1 MDILTLAE
9 VKEFL
14 RLDYDDENNFLQ
26 LCMQNAEEYIRDA
39 IDDFDNKI
47 QIERF
52 QRKAKLLAMMII
64 QDMFDNREL
73 MTKDNEKYKYIAK
86 SLIMQMNLNSYENV

>member
-1 MDILTLAE
+1 MILTLNE
-9 VKEFL
+9 TKNYL
-14 RLDYDDENNFLQ
+14 RIDYNDEDVVLQ
-26 LCMQNAEEYIRDA
+26 LCIDNAEEYIRDA

-52 QRKAKLLAMMII
+52 QRKAKLLAMMLV

-73 MTKDNEKYKYIAK
+73 MTKDSEKYKYIAK
-86 SLIMQMNLNSYENV
+86 SLIMQMNLNLYENA

>member
-1 MDILTLAE
+1 M
-9 VKEFL
+9 KEFL
-14 RLDYDDENNFLQ
+14 RLDYDDEDNFLQ
-26 LCMQNAEEYIRDA
+26 LCIQNVEEYMRDA

-52 QRKAKLLAMMII
+52 QRKAKLLALMLI

>member
-14 RLDYDDENNFLQ
+14 RLDYDDEDNFLQ
-26 LCMQNAEEYIRDA
+26 LCIQNVEEYMRDA

-52 QRKAKLLAMMII
+52 QRKAKLLALMLI

>member
-1 MDILTLAE
+1 MILTLNE
-9 VKEFL
+9 TKNYL
-14 RLDYDDENNFLQ
+14 RIDYDDEDIILQ
-26 LCMQNAEEYIRDA
+26 LCIDNAEEYIRDA

-52 QRKAKLLAMMII
+52 QRKAKLLAMMLI

-73 MTKDNEKYKYIAK
+73 MTKDNEKYKYIAR
-86 SLIMQMNLNSYENV
+86 SFITQMRFNLYGEK

>member
-1 MDILTLAE
+1 MILTLNE
-9 VKEFL
+9 TKNYL
-14 RLDYDDENNFLQ
+14 RIDYDDEDIILQ
-26 LCMQNAEEYIRDA
+26 LCIDNAEEYIRDA

-52 QRKAKLLAMMII
+52 HRKAKLLAMMLI

-73 MTKDNEKYKYIAK
+73 MTKDSEKYKYIAK
-86 SLIMQMNLNSYENV
+86 SLIMQMNLNLYENA

>member
-1 MDILTLAE
+1 MILTLNE
-9 VKEFL
+9 TKNYL
-14 RLDYDDENNFLQ
+14 RIDYNDEDIVLQ
-26 LCMQNAEEYIRDA
+26 LCIDNAEEYIRDA

-52 QRKAKLLAMMII
+52 QRKAKLLAMMLV

-73 MTKDNEKYKYIAK
+73 MAKDNEKYKYIAK

>member
-26 LCMQNAEEYIRDA
+26 LCMQNAEEYMRDV

-52 QRKAKLLAMMII
+52 QRKAKLFSLMLI

>member
-9 VKEFL
+9 TKEFL
-14 RLDYDDENNFLQ
+14 RLDYDDEDNFLQ
-26 LCMQNAEEYIRDA
+26 LCIQNAEEYIRDA

-52 QRKAKLLAMMII
+52 QRKAKLLAMMLI

-73 MTKDNEKYKYIAK
+73 MTKDSEKYKYIAK

>member
-1 MDILTLAE
+1 MILTLNE
-9 VKEFL
+9 TKNYL
-14 RLDYDDENNFLQ
+14 RIDYDDEDIILQ
-26 LCMQNAEEYIRDA
+26 LCIDNAEEYIRDA

-52 QRKAKLLAMMII
+52 QRKAKLLAMMLI

>member
-9 VKEFL
+9 TKEFL
-14 RLDYDDENNFLQ
+14 RLDYDDEDNFLQ
-26 LCMQNAEEYIRDA
+26 LCIQNAEEYIRDA
-39 IDDFDNKI
+39 IDNFDNKI

-52 QRKAKLLAMMII
+52 QRKAKLLAMMLI

-73 MTKDNEKYKYIAK
+73 MTKDSEKYKYIAK

>member
-9 VKEFL
+9 TKEFL
-14 RLDYDDENNFLQ
+14 RLDYNDEDNFLQ
-26 LCMQNAEEYIRDA
+26 LCIQNVEEYMRDA
-39 IDDFDNKI
+39 IEDFDNKI

>member
-1 MDILTLAE
+1 MILTLNE
-9 VKEFL
+9 TKNYL
-14 RLDYDDENNFLQ
+14 RIDYDDEDIILQ
-26 LCMQNAEEYIRDA
+26 LCIDNAEEYIRDA
-39 IDDFDNKI
+39 INDFDNKI

-52 QRKAKLLAMMII
+52 QRKAKLLAMMLI

>member
-1 MDILTLAE
+1 MDILTMAE

-14 RLDYDDENNFLQ
+14 RLDYDDEDNFLQ
-26 LCMQNAEEYIRDA
+26 LCIDNAEEYIRDA
-39 IDDFDNKI
+39 VDEFDTKMQID
-47 QIERF
+47 RF
-52 QRKAKLLAMMII
+52 KTKAKLFSLMLI

-73 MTKDNEKYKYIAK
+73 MTKDSEKYKYIAK